1 MKAIKRVT
9 LVLLVIFFV
18 VSCGKE
24 ENTNKSTCDLTD
36 PIEELSWLKEIKNS
50 ITNCSCEMSII
61 QATYDNQTVFYTL
74 MTDPLC
80 DGVQSI
86 VLLDCKGK
94 IVETFANSEIS
105 GYKEKETNM
114 KVLYRC
120 KTSN

>member
-1 MKAIKRVT
+1 METIKRVT

-18 VSCGKE
+18 TGCGKE
-24 ENTNKSTCDLTD
+24 ENANKSTCALTN
-36 PIEELSWLKEIKNS
+36 PIEELSWLKEMKNS
-50 ITNCSCEMSII
+50 LTNCSCEMSII
-61 QATYDNQTVFYTL
+61 QATYNNQTVFYTL

-94 IVETFANSEIS
+94 ILKTFANSEIS
-105 GYKEKETNM
+105 GYKDKETNM